1 MRRSI
6 SLAVVS
12 VAFLVAACG
21 GGSSTGPTAAAGA
34 SSAPVASDAAAAGGT
49 GDQFGGD
56 VCSALTKA
64 DIEGAT
70 YPQGQATFDSTDT
83 QKDANGKAVVC
94 QYLVTFGDNPSVVAA
109 AVTLFDDSEATHRDQ
124 VLLTSS
130 PEPVSG
136 VGTDASVVMAA
147 PGLYEVWVTAAHGKF
162 TVAAQDRAT
171 AIALA
176 TIAAGRD

>member
-6 SLAVVS
+6 SLVAVS
-12 VAFLVAACG
+12 AAFLLAACG
-21 GGSSTGPTAAAGA
+21 GGSGGVPTAASGA
-34 SSAPVASDAAAAGGT
+34 PDAPAASDAAPAGAS

-56 VCSALTKA
+56 VCAALTKA

-70 YPQGQATFDSTDT
+70 YQQGPATFDSTDT

-109 AVTLFDDSEATHRDQ
+109 AVTLFDDSEATHRNQ

-147 PGLYEVWVTAAHGKF
+147 PGWYEVWVTAAHGKF
-162 TVAAQDRAT
+162 TVAAQDQAT

>member
-6 SLAVVS
+6 SLVVAS
-12 VAFLVAACG
+12 AAFLVAACG
-21 GGSSTGPTAAAGA
+21 GGSGTAPTSVAGT
-34 SSAPVASDAAAAGGT
+34 SDAPVASDAAPAGAT

-56 VCSALTKA
+56 VCSALTGA
-64 DIEGAT
+64 DIEAAT
-70 YPQGQATFDSTDT
+70 YQQGKATFDSTDT
-83 QKDANGKAVVC
+83 QKDANGNAVVC

-109 AVTLFDDSEATHRDQ
+109 AVTLFDDSEATHRNQ

-147 PGLYEVWVTAAHGKF
+147 PGWYEVWVTAAHGQF
-162 TVAAQDRAT
+162 TVAAQDKAT